1 MMQALNNR
9 GLRATRGGA
18 LAPALGAGRAQ
29 TGSRAIR
36 WGYDTNDSLRKDRRH
51 D

>member
-1 MMQALNNR
+1 MRALNNR
-9 GLRATRGGA
+9 GLRPDRGGA

-29 TGSRAIR
+29 TGSQAIR
-36 WGYDTNDSLRKDRRH
+36 WGYDTNDSLRKGRSH